1 MIRLYHAPRT
11 RSIRVLWL
19 LEELGLPFELVTIEY
34 RPPVTPFAQQTP
46 SGKFPTLVDDE
57 TVMFESGAIVEY
69 LLERYGQGRLGPRA
83 GEPGRGVFLQ
93 WLHFAE
99 ATLLP
104 PLIEILRHTLLKPEA
119 ERIPAVVADAKVRA
133 AVTLDVLERALR
145 DREYLL
151 GADFSAADIMMGYG
165 VQWAV
170 TMGLLGNSPN
180 LLAYHDRLSSRP
192 ALQKALAAT

>member
-19 LEELGLPFELVTIEY
+19 LEELGLPFELVSIEY
-34 RPPVTPFAQQTP
+34 QPPATPFAQRTP
-46 SGKFPTLVDDE
+46 SGKFPTLEDGD

-69 LLERYGQGRLGPRA
+69 LLERHGRGRLGPRA
-83 GEPGRGVFLQ
+83 GEPGRGAYLQ

-99 ATLLP
+99 ATLMP

-119 ERIPAVVADAKVRA
+119 QRIPAVVVDAKIRA
-133 AVTLDVLERALR
+133 AATLDVLERALQDR
-145 DREYLL
+145 DYLP
-151 GADFSAADIMMGYG
+151 GTDFSAADIMMGYW
-165 VQWAV
+165 VQWASA
-170 TMGLLGNSPN
+170 MGLLTNSPS
-180 LLAYHDRLSSRP
+180 LRAHDERLSSRP

>member
-1 MIRLYHAPRT
+1 MIKLYHAPRT

-19 LEELGLPFELVTIEY
+19 LEELDLPRELMTIEY
-34 RPPVTPFAQQTP
+34 QPPATPFAQRTP
-46 SGKFPTLVDDE
+46 SGKFPTLEDGA

-145 DREYLL
+145 DCEYVL
-151 GADFSAADIMMGYG
+151 GPDFSAADIMMGYG
-165 VQWAV
+165 VQWAAV
-170 TMGLLGNSPN
+170 LGLLGDSPN
-180 LLAYHDRLSSRP
+180 HERLSSRP
-192 ALQKALAAT
+192 ALQKALAVT

>member
-19 LEELGLPFELVTIEY
+19 LEELEIPFELVTIEY
-34 RPPVTPFAQQTP
+34 QPPATPFAQRTP
-46 SGKFPTLVDDE
+46 SGKFPTLEDGE

-69 LLERYGQGRLGPRA
+69 LLECYGQGRLGPRP
-83 GEPGRGVFLQ
+83 GEPRRGVFLQ

-119 ERIPAVVADAKVRA
+119 ERIPAVVDDAKIRA
-133 AVTLDVLERALR
+133 AVTLDVLERTLE
-145 DREYLL
+145 DRVYVL

-165 VQWAV
+165 VQWAAV
-170 TMGLLGNSPN
+170 MGLLGDSPN
-180 LLAYHDRLSSRP
+180 LRAYNARLSSRP
-192 ALQKALAAT
+192 ALQRALAAT

>member
-1 MIRLYHAPRT
+1 MIKLYHAPRT

-19 LEELGLPFELVTIEY
+19 LEELDLPRELVTIEY
-34 RPPVTPFAQQTP
+34 QPPATPFAQRTP
-46 SGKFPTLVDDE
+46 SGKFPTLEDGE

-69 LLERYGQGRLGPRA
+69 LLECYGQGRLGPRA

-133 AVTLDVLERALR
+133 AVTLGVLERALQ

-165 VQWAV
+165 VQWAAA
-170 TMGLLGNSPN
+170 MGLLGDTPN
-180 LLAYHDRLSSRP
+180 LRAYHERLSSRP

>member
-1 MIRLYHAPRT
+1 MIKLYHAPRT

-19 LEELGLPFELVTIEY
+19 LEELDLPRELMTIEY
-34 RPPVTPFAQQTP
+34 QPPATPFAQRTP
-46 SGKFPTLVDDE
+46 SGKFPTLEDGE

-133 AVTLDVLERALR
+133 AVTLGVLERALQ

-151 GADFSAADIMMGYG
+151 GADFSAADVMMGYG
-165 VQWAV
+165 VQWAAV
-170 TMGLLGNSPN
+170 LGLLGDSPN
-180 LLAYHDRLSSRP
+180 LRAYHERLSSRP
-192 ALQKALAAT
+192 ALQKALAVT